1 MAAESRESAVRNP
14 LQGLIGA
21 LELLG
26 EAADDVERRTWLD
39 VARQCADELAAAL
52 EVAPTAAVGRSLD
65 VLVVDDVETNRVL
78 LATILGKARHRVAT
92 AADGRAGVE
101 AARDGDYDVIIMDL
115 VMPELDGLAA
125 ARAIRALPGTRG
137 RVPIIGLSGNADP
150 ADRARS
156 REAGID
162 EHLGKPVDRDV
173 LLGCVA
179 RLVAREPLQVID
191 VRTLAQ
197 LRADLG
203 EEHFLP
209 LLADYRHEIARRLE
223 AVGALDALADPARM
237 MRDAHDLKSSAA
249 TVGAVAL
256 TEAAARLEDASRRRD
271 ADLSARRDAVMATR
285 RATLDALDAALHAPE
300 SGG

>member
-1 MAAESRESAVRNP
+1 MAAEFREAALRNP

-21 LELLG
+21 LDLLG
-26 EAADDVERRTWLD
+26 EATDDGERRAWLD

-52 EVAPTAAVGRSLD
+52 EVAPTAVGGRSLD
-65 VLVVDDVETNRVL
+65 ILVVDDVETNRVL

-92 AADGRAGVE
+92 AVDGRAGVE
-101 AARDGDYDVIIMDL
+101 AARDADYDVIIMDL

-125 ARAIRALPGTRG
+125 TRAIRALPGARG
-137 RVPIIGLSGNADP
+137 RVPIIGLSGNAQP

-156 REAGID
+156 RDAGID

-173 LLGCVA
+173 LLGCIA
-179 RLVAREPLQVID
+179 RLAAREPIGVID
-191 VRTLAQ
+191 AGALAR

-203 EEHFLP
+203 EEQFLP
-209 LLADYRHEIARRLE
+209 LLADYRHEIARRFE
-223 AVGALDALADPARM
+223 AVGGLDALADPARM

-256 TEAAARLEDASRRRD
+256 AEAATLLEDASRRRG

-285 RATLDALDAALHAPE
+285 RATLDALDAALQVAD
-300 SGG
+300 SGE